1 MTIQDLGSIGEL
13 VAAIAT
19 VATLVYLAAQIRQ
32 NTSAMKTSALNSLH
46 DVQLLTR
53 DNDRY
58 NTLILKSLREEELT
72 HDERLHMVE
81 RFFTIVRA
89 FEGIWLQQ
97 RLGTVSQDQ
106 FDQHLDLLR
115 WAISAPPARRMWEQL
130 GPTFDPGFCAVVE
143 SEVLAADSPPSRMLK
158 ALAAL
163 DPKWVDPTRD

>member
-19 VATLVYLAAQIRQ
+19 VATLIYLAAQIRQ
-32 NTSAMKTSALNSLH
+32 NTTAMKTSALNSLH

-58 NTLILKSLREEELT
+58 NALILKSLRNEELT
-72 HDERLHMVE
+72 AEERLHMVE
-81 RFFTIVRA
+81 RFFTIMRA

-97 RLGTVSQDQ
+97 RYGAVSRDQ

-115 WAISAPPARRMWEQL
+115 WAVTHQTARRIWAQL
-130 GPTFDPGFCAVVE
+130 APTFDPGFRAVVE
-143 SEVLAADSPPSRMLK
+143 SEALSADAPTSHMHKAFAAIDPS
-158 ALAAL
+158 
-163 DPKWVDPTRD
+163 WVDPG